1 MLEDDVAESYVNS
14 EGKVFTKEEIRKG
27 IESKKPLLLICDGV
41 PIKGIIDMMK
51 FMRVEGSGRFFF
63 ARTLAKFYLE
73 HDSPYVHDP
82 METIWKP
89 LFNLKYE
96 GESILSEIAEEE
108 TEKRRFQDFIGDS
121 VFDFD
126 NFGFIHHF
134 LDLQSIDIKIRIQ
147 SAYRNRKKLSE
158 IYVENPEKRARRFMA
173 QYQHLI
179 FPNHSMSRFHNQ
191 KASLMAELAEK
202 NRTDPRGSDPVY
214 WEYERAVQSIDYSQG
229 AIFGHFFVFGR
240 RKIIKN
246 CFRSPKYLF
255 KLFRLPTITFLC
267 ILVAE

>member
-1 MLEDDVAESYVNS
+1 
-14 EGKVFTKEEIRKG
+14 
-27 IESKKPLLLICDGV
+27 
-41 PIKGIIDMMK
+41 
-51 FMRVEGSGRFFF
+51 
-63 ARTLAKFYLE
+63 
-73 HDSPYVHDP
+73 

-89 LFNLKYE
+89 LFNLKYD

-214 WEYERAVQSIDYSQG
+214 WEYERAVQSIDYRQG

-240 RKIIKN
+240 RKNHKKIVFGRRNTYFN
-246 CFRSPKYLF
+246 CFGCLKLLIYAFWSPNNIFELRLF
-255 KLFRLPTITFLC
+255 CFDSVFGHPKTPIFADFSTLD
-267 ILVAE
+267 